1 MTLLKKTL
9 AVLTMAAASLGVQA
23 EGITVGTGL
32 LADLGGALNA
42 YVEMDLNA
50 NAVVSF
56 EAAAFNDFN
65 YGGTIFSGT
74 GLGIAYKYFPN
85 YTGLF
90 FKGGVA
96 TITVSSGATSVAG
109 LQPMALAGYE
119 AGSGRLVYGVEAGWG
134 TTAGMGILNLYV
146 GFEL

>member
-1 MTLLKKTL
+1 MKLFRKALAIITLSI
-9 AVLTMAAASLGVQA
+9 ASFGVQA

-74 GLGIAYKYFPN
+74 GLGIAYKYFPD

-96 TITVSSGATSVAG
+96 TITVSSGSNSVAG

-119 AGSGRLVYGVEAGWG
+119 SGSGRLVYGIEAGWG